1 MIIVNFSCLLISLVL
16 VGVLTR
22 ILDYS
27 RNQTILSLG
36 LAAVLPIHWTMLSE
50 PINYSV
56 AALSYL
62 AGMVFVIV
70 SVFKK
75 YVLSKGVTELLLQ
88 GMTGLALIVGTWSLL
103 LIDPESISYLGSQSK
118 VSPLVVLL
126 GKGFPQLLEI
136 PGIILVLTYLLM
148 GAVIT
153 LSVSFPGLYRVA
165 AENAHQGK
173 AAVHLIGGEKM
184 AAALPTPKEPER
196 YKEDEPIPTVGA
208 FFLVPLITYL
218 LVSLFIEGVIFYQVL
233 YVLVF
238 PFCLWIGAAT
248 APIKKHWS
256 KWILPSA
263 WFVLVGLG
271 YIL

>member
-1 MIIVNFSCLLISLVL
+1 MIIINISCLIFSFWIIFA
-16 VGVLTR
+16 LTR
-22 ILDYS
+22 VLEYS
-27 RNQTILSLG
+27 RNQTILTLG
-36 LAAVLPIHWTMLSE
+36 LAAALPVHWTMLGE
-50 PINYSV
+50 PINFSV
-56 AALSYL
+56 ATSCYL
-62 AGMVFVIV
+62 AGIFFFILSRSRTGTTLHSLIGINLFMSIVFMLFV
-70 SVFKK
+70 
-75 YVLSKGVTELLLQ
+75 
-88 GMTGLALIVGTWSLL
+88 
-103 LIDPESISYLGSQSK
+103 DPESIIYLGTQSK
-118 VSPLVVLL
+118 VSPLVVLF

-208 FFLVPLITYL
+208 FFLVPLIVYL
-218 LVSLFIEGVIFYQVL
+218 LVSLFIEGIICYQVL

-248 APIKKHWS
+248 APIKNHWS

-263 WFVLVGLG
+263 WIILAGLG
-271 YIL
+271 YVL

>member
-1 MIIVNFSCLLISLVL
+1 MIIINISCLILSLWMIFA
-16 VGVLTR
+16 LTR
-22 ILDYS
+22 VLEYS
-27 RNQTILSLG
+27 RNQTILTLG
-36 LAAVLPIHWTMLSE
+36 LAAVLPVHWTMVGE
-50 PINYSV
+50 PINFSI
-56 AALSYL
+56 ASLSYL
-62 AGMVFVIV
+62 VGITIIVVSIKAGVSSTIFSGSSLFFVACI
-70 SVFKK
+70 F
-75 YVLSKGVTELLLQ
+75 LL
-88 GMTGLALIVGTWSLL
+88 
-103 LIDPESISYLGSQSK
+103 DPETISYLGAQSK

-126 GKGFPQLLEI
+126 GKGFPQQLEI

-208 FFLVPLITYL
+208 FFLVPLIIYL
-218 LVSLFIEGVIFYQVL
+218 LVSLFIEGIIFYQVL

-248 APIKKHWS
+248 APIKNHWS

-263 WFVLVGLG
+263 WIILAGLG
-271 YIL
+271 YVL